1 MLLGAPPGLGVIHG
15 SAAGTVVRCGPGLV
29 GGGLGSGSG
38 KGPGLELGAGSWLQ
52 CACHLAMIAVTA
64 HVLPEPE
71 ATRVQHRD
79 EGRTS
84 DSQMGE
90 G

>member
-1 MLLGAPPGLGVIHG
+1 MPVSPDAPRR
-15 SAAGTVVRCGPGLV
+15 SSGTRGHPWQRCWNCGEMWPWACWRRT
-29 GGGLGSGSG
+29 
-38 KGPGLELGAGSWLQ
+38 GLELGAGSWLQ